1 MRHPFS
7 LRVKP
12 MFLRSYAI
20 IAALLIPMTT
30 GHSLADSKETAFFDS
45 VGGVWRGPGEVVAG
59 KYKGTKFV
67 CNFNGGPAEEIDV
80 GLSLDGQCRVGIFS
94 QKMSAFIASD
104 GGRYSGRFL
113 DGSKGGGL
121 DIVSGRIKDD
131 KIVVGIN
138 RNKLNGAMV
147 AHLQAPDTMNITI
160 SVKVGARL
168 VPVIGMT
175 LSRERQIGSR

>member
-1 MRHPFS
+1 MGHPFS
-7 LRVKP
+7 LRVKS
-12 MFLRSYAI
+12 MFLRLHVILAV
-20 IAALLIPMTT
+20 LLLCTTT
-30 GHSLADSKETAFFDS
+30 GLSWAGSKERAFFDS

-67 CNFNGGPAEEIDV
+67 CNFNGGPAEETEV

-104 GGRYSGRFL
+104 RGRYSGRFL

-121 DIVSGRIKDD
+121 DIVSGRLKDD

-138 RNKLNGAMV
+138 RNRLNGAMV
-147 AHLQAPDTMNITI
+147 AHLSAPDTMNVTI
-160 SVKVGARL
+160 SVKVGKQL

-175 LSRERQIGSR
+175 LSRERQVGSR